1 MARLPKQGMPWA
13 EIERAMDEARR
24 GDADWRRGRIGV
36 YIHYAGDDVLEIAK
50 RAYLKFFSE
59 NGLGPQAFPSL
70 ARLQS
75 DVIAMTLEL
84 LHAGADARGT
94 VTTGG
99 TESIFLAVK
108 AARDCARKLRPT
120 IARPVIVA
128 PRSAHPAF
136 NKAAHFLDME
146 VVRIPLAADFRADV
160 AAMEDATTPETVML
174 VGSSPAFPHGVIDP
188 IAELADLAARRDI
201 WLHVD
206 ACVGGYIAPFARR
219 LGADIPPFDFAL
231 PGVTSI
237 SADLH
242 KYGYAAKGA
251 STVLYRDEDAFRHQA
266 YVFDDWSRGHYG
278 TETLVGTRP
287 GGAIAAAWAVM
298 NFLGESGYLEKTK
311 RVLATRRAIEQGV
324 RELGLEVW
332 GKPELSILSFGARH
346 FDIFAVGDRLMQRGW
361 YVSRLAE
368 PPGIHLMLNLT
379 HEPIVTEY
387 LADLRIAVEEVSGAD
402 LSATDRAVSY

>member
-1 MARLPKQGMPWA
+1 M
-13 EIERAMDEARR
+13 
-24 GDADWRRGRIGV
+24 
-36 YIHYAGDDVLEIAK
+36 
-50 RAYLKFFSE
+50 
-59 NGLGPQAFPSL
+59 
-70 ARLQS
+70 
-75 DVIAMTLEL
+75 
-84 LHAGADARGT
+84 
-94 VTTGG
+94 
-99 TESIFLAVK
+99 
-108 AARDCARKLRPT
+108 
-120 IARPVIVA
+120 
-128 PRSAHPAF
+128 
-136 NKAAHFLDME
+136 
-146 VVRIPLAADFRADV
+146 
-160 AAMEDATTPETVML
+160 
-174 VGSSPAFPHGVIDP
+174 
-188 IAELADLAARRDI
+188 
-201 WLHVD
+201 
-206 ACVGGYIAPFARR
+206 
-219 LGADIPPFDFAL
+219 
-231 PGVTSI
+231 
-237 SADLH
+237 
-242 KYGYAAKGA
+242 
-251 STVLYRDEDAFRHQA
+251 LYRDEDAFRHQA